1 MLNSF
6 SRGILGAENM
16 DVLRVKNRNE
26 YVFNFNDFVR
36 LVQEY
41 MGDDAERYLLERP
54 IEMAM
59 DEYQK
64 AIEADELIADGY
76 LEQIREANEAVG
88 QLYQMILDSDFGKY
102 VKYKEELAKLLTK
115 CVELKK
121 ILVY

>member
-1 MLNSF
+1 
-6 SRGILGAENM
+6 M
-16 DVLRVKNRNE
+16 DVLRIKNRNE

-64 AIEADELIADGY
+64 AMEADELIADGY

-102 VKYKEELAKLLTK
+102 AEHQPFGAQI
-115 CVELKK
+115 K
-121 ILVY
+121 ICIR

>member
-16 DVLRVKNRNE
+16 NVLRIKNRNE
-26 YVFNFNDFVR
+26 YVFSFNDFVR

-59 DEYQK
+59 DEYQR

-88 QLYQMILDSDFGKY
+88 QLYQMILCSDFGKY
-102 VKYKEELAKLLTK
+102 AKYKDELAKLLTK

>member
-6 SRGILGAENM
+6 SRGILGVENM
-16 DVLRVKNRNE
+16 DVLRIKNRNE

-41 MGDDAERYLLERP
+41 MGDDAERYLSNVP

-59 DEYQK
+59 DEYEK
-64 AIEADELIADGY
+64 ALEADELIADGY

-88 QLYQMILDSDFGKY
+88 HLYQMILDSDFGKY